1 MIEMSQW
8 PPPAGFSLLVLMTAS
23 CGLVAP
29 IEPLPNAD
37 VGAGASAGASAGSGD
52 GGTAG
57 LGGAGSGIGGG
68 GKGAAGGGGKGG
80 STAGRGGQAG
90 NNGGQSGTATAG
102 AGALGGAGQSG
113 FGGSA
118 AGAGNAGSDGTCEP
132 EFEADITD
140 QYDAEAPLPIVVPG
154 SQLPTL
160 LSRVDPIVVPLDG
173 DRYRVFALSTGS
185 EFVYADIPHSPSEPA
200 PVEWTRIG
208 TGQDYFSSPPA
219 VAVFDGPGLTSDR
232 MWVFGVGPDRL
243 LRYAMQEG
251 PFDGAWVPG
260 GSEMELTDDG
270 LFASAKATGN
280 VLIGGRCIDHRACFA
295 IRPAHA
301 FDVPWR
307 DFLFLPV
314 ESNFLPAAIE
324 TDNGMHVAVTG
335 KDGIIRY
342 AVGTLGLDST
352 WTEADFVWTEL
363 GGVCFKSGPTLV
375 SGTTSID
382 VFARGTD
389 GALYWQPLD
398 GSGGWTKLSRP
409 VVSSPLVID
418 EGQGNLL
425 VFATAEGGQG
435 VMRRR
440 WGGLWTDWKIFADV
454 GVALLDSTERPF
466 PGAALPTGNSGVRL
480 VARSPTSYLTEF
492 SFANP

>member
-270 LFASAKATGN
+270 LFASAKATGRAMAGFSIPSGRVEFLTRGHRNGQWYARGGHGEGRDHSLCGRNAGTRFHLDRSGFRLDRARGGVLQIRAYSRFWHN
-280 VLIGGRCIDHRACFA
+280 VHRCIRAW
-295 IRPAHA
+295 H
-301 FDVPWR
+301 
-307 DFLFLPV
+307 
-314 ESNFLPAAIE
+314 
-324 TDNGMHVAVTG
+324 
-335 KDGIIRY
+335 
-342 AVGTLGLDST
+342 
-352 WTEADFVWTEL
+352 
-363 GGVCFKSGPTLV
+363 
-375 SGTTSID
+375 
-382 VFARGTD
+382 
-389 GALYWQPLD
+389 
-398 GSGGWTKLSRP
+398 
-409 VVSSPLVID
+409 
-418 EGQGNLL
+418 
-425 VFATAEGGQG
+425 
-435 VMRRR
+435 RRR
-440 WGGLWTDWKIFADV
+440 T
-454 GVALLDSTERPF
+454 LLATPRRIGRLDQTL
-466 PGAALPTGNSGVRL
+466 ASGCVEP
-480 VARSPTSYLTEF
+480 ARD
-492 SFANP
+492 